1 MKNEKKTKKQ
11 LLEELNDLRARNNEL
26 EATDS
31 LYESEEGLRLL
42 FELTPAAVAMFDRDM
57 RYLHTSRRWIKDY
70 GLGENNIIG
79 LSHYDVFP
87 EIPAR
92 WKEVHQRCLNGAI
105 EKCEEDSFPRFDGT
119 TDWVRWEVR
128 PWRDNDGA
136 IGGIIIFTEVITE
149 RKQVE
154 EALRKSNQR
163 LDLLAETAS
172 RLLMSDSPQKVV
184 DSLCRKVLTFLDCQ
198 AFFNYL
204 VDEQM
209 QRLHLNACGGIPEE
223 DARKMEWLD
232 YGVGLCGCSARD
244 GSRLVVENVQETCDQ
259 YTALV
264 RPFGIQA
271 YACHPLIAQG
281 KVLGTL
287 SFCANNRIHF
297 TDDELS
303 LMKAVADQVAIAMER
318 KRSEEKLLQANEILE
333 KRVEERTCELAEMVS
348 ALKNEIMQRER
359 TEAAL
364 RTSEERY
371 ALAICGANDGIWD
384 IDIETGKAYFSP
396 RWKSMLGYKD
406 DEFANNYYE
415 WEKRIHPDDRHRAI
429 DTRKAYLDG
438 FIPTYEMEYRLQH
451 KDGSYRWMHVRGAC
465 FRDSTGKPYRFA
477 GSHSDITDRKRI
489 EDALRESE
497 KKYRTLFEESKD
509 IVFIVDVH
517 GKIID
522 INPTGTELLGYTRT
536 EILAPDFIHRL
547 RINPKTKAQFRKT
560 LEKHAF
566 VKDSEIELSRK
577 DGEKLVFHVSA
588 SLRQDDMGRISGY
601 RGIAHDLTERKR
613 LEQQLLQAQKLES
626 IGILAGGVAHD
637 FNNLLTAISGY
648 GQVIRD
654 IIPSDDELL
663 QESIGQVLRAAGRAA
678 ELTKNLLAFSRKQFM
693 NPKPVQVDTIIHNTF
708 DLIKK
713 ILGENI
719 ELSTCFSDK
728 SLLVRADTGQMEQ
741 VLMNL
746 ATNARDAM
754 PSGGHMHITTRE
766 VIIQE
771 GFETKYGLTAPG
783 IYALISVSDT
793 GMGIDDK
800 SQERVFEP
808 FYTTKEIGKGTGLGL
823 SIIYGIV
830 KQHNGSAHIKS
841 EPGKGTTIS
850 IYLPTIEEVH
860 ISREKRHNAKH
871 SVEGAETILVTE
883 DDEIVKTFLVKILE
897 RVGYNVITAKDGEDG
912 VSRFKDHADDISLV
926 LTDVVM
932 PKKNGKE
939 IIEEI
944 KKIKPE
950 MKVIFISGYTK
961 DIIHQKGIIE
971 KDTAFITKPFQK
983 ADLLQRVREV
993 LDQ

>member
-1 MKNEKKTKKQ
+1 MKNEKKTKKR

-26 EATDS
+26 EASDS

-57 RYLHTSRRWIKDY
+57 KYLHTSRRWIKDY

-79 LSHYDVFP
+79 LSHYDLFP

-105 EKCEEDSFPRFDGT
+105 EKCEEESFPRMDGT

-244 GSRLVVENVQETCDQ
+244 GSRLVVENLQETCDQ

-384 IDIETGKAYFSP
+384 IDIETGRAYFSP

-415 WEKRIHPDDRHRAI
+415 WEKRIQPDDRHRAI

-536 EILAPDFIHRL
+536 EILAPDFINRL
-547 RINPKTKAQFRKT
+547 RISPKTRAQFRKS

-613 LEQQLLQAQKLES
+613 LEQQLLLAQKLES

-654 IIPSDDELL
+654 IIPSDNELL

-713 ILGENI
+713 ILGENV

-841 EPGKGTTIS
+841 ELGKGTTIS

-860 ISREKRHNAKH
+860 ICREKRHNAKH

-912 VSRFKDHADDISLV
+912 VSRFKEHADDISLV

>member
-26 EATDS
+26 EASDS

-57 RYLHTSRRWIKDY
+57 KYLHTSRRWIKDY

-79 LSHYDVFP
+79 LSHYDLFP

-105 EKCEEDSFPRFDGT
+105 EKCEEESFPRMDGT

-244 GSRLVVENVQETCDQ
+244 GSRLVVENLQETCDQ

-384 IDIETGKAYFSP
+384 IDIETGRAYFSP

-415 WEKRIHPDDRHRAI
+415 WEKRIQPDDRHRAI

-536 EILAPDFIHRL
+536 EILAPDFINRL
-547 RINPKTKAQFRKT
+547 RISPKTRAQFRKS

-613 LEQQLLQAQKLES
+613 LEQQLLLAQKLES

-654 IIPSDDELL
+654 IIPSDNELL

-713 ILGENI
+713 ILGENV

-841 EPGKGTTIS
+841 ELGKGTTIS

-860 ISREKRHNAKH
+860 ICREKRHNAKH

-912 VSRFKDHADDISLV
+912 VSRFKEHADDISLV

>member
-26 EATDS
+26 EASDS

-57 RYLHTSRRWIKDY
+57 KYLHTSRRWIKDY

-79 LSHYDVFP
+79 LSHYDLFP

-105 EKCEEDSFPRFDGT
+105 EKCEEESFPRMDGT

-384 IDIETGKAYFSP
+384 IDIETGRAYFSP

-415 WEKRIHPDDRHRAI
+415 WEKRIQPDDRHRAI

-536 EILAPDFIHRL
+536 EILAPDFINRL
-547 RINPKTKAQFRKT
+547 RISPKTRAQFRKT

-613 LEQQLLQAQKLES
+613 LEQQLLLAQKLES

-860 ISREKRHNAKH
+860 ICREKRHNAKH
-871 SVEGAETILVTE
+871 SVEGDETILVTE

-912 VSRFKDHADDISLV
+912 VSRFKEHADDISLV